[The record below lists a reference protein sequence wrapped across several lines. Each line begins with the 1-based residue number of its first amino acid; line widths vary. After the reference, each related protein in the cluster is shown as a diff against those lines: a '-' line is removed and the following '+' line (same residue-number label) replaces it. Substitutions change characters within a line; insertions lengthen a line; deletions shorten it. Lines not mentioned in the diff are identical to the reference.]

1 MLVDTVAGKDTDE
14 KINVTSEVN
23 SNDLV
28 FYDLSESGIYMQ
40 VLRSLPIFC
49 DSLFISSITYHL

>member
-49 DSLFISSITYHL
+49 DSLYHL